1 MKKVLVIGGLNV
13 DILAKTN
20 DKIKYHDSNPGN
32 LSYSFGGVAKN
43 IADNLGKLEV
53 DVTFLTAVGSDQFGN
68 EFIKTSKTSEFKLR
82 YKEVSSTP
90 TYLALLNHENDLEVA
105 VAAMDS
111 LKELD
116 VNYLSD
122 NKDFINEFDIIVL
135 DTNLDDSVLEYIF
148 NTFDKEI
155 YVDGVSTFKVLKL
168 KPHLEKINHLKVN
181 YKEALALFDLEKL
194 KIEDVLN
201 FYKSSKVKNIY
212 ITDGSKG
219 SYFLSNSKISYYSKS
234 AKKILSTSGAGDAFF
249 SGVIYANLNGLDPL
263 VCGSALAQISL
274 ESEFTVSDK
283 LNIKYLNKK
292 IKEIENE

>member
-43 IADNLGKLEV
+43 IADNLSKLEV
-53 DVTFLTAVGSDQFGN
+53 DVTFLTAVGRDQFGN

-90 TYLALLNHENDLEVA
+90 TYLALLNHFHDLEVA

-116 VNYLSD
+116 VNYLTD

-181 YKEALALFDLEKL
+181 YQEALALYDLENL
-194 KIEDVLN
+194 KKDEVLN
-201 FYKSSKVKNIY
+201 FYKSSEIKNIY
-212 ITDGSKG
+212 ITDGSNG
-219 SYFLSNSKISYYSKS
+219 SYLVSNKKVVHYSKPT
-234 AKKILSTSGAGDAFF
+234 KNIVSTSGAGDAFF
-249 SGVIYANLNGLDPL
+249 SGVIYANLNNLDPL
-263 VCGSALAQISL
+263 VYGSALALISL
-274 ESEFTVSDK
+274 ESEFTVSNK
-283 LNIKYLNKK
+283 LNISYLNKK